1 MGNTGPSF
9 PSDYWID
16 GLEWL
21 AEQDTEKAPEDRP
34 GFMAWWDYGFWAIEI
49 GEHPTVAD
57 NFQYGYQI
65 AGNFI
70 ASQSE
75 HEAMSL
81 LLYRILETEVSRDSD
96 RLNSEVRSKILEG
109 YLNEE
114 NVSALEHIVA
124 NPEDYIPKNSDG
136 SEKDVNKRNAA
147 IRAGK
152 VILMTMDITT
162 ISDLLWE
169 VEQITGKS
177 IRYFAAD
184 TRMMAYGP
192 KPGQTGIL
200 YAPIS
205 LADYNINDYVEVQYT
220 LSNGQTLPADEINEL
235 LKTNPSLT
243 IESDVLVYKEQFL
256 NSMFFRAFIGW
267 SATDIGRPI
276 SDGIPGITGSIAQEG
291 KMPAP
296 GWNMTHFKL
305 IKSSGTQL
313 RMLKYY
319 DGATIQGTVS
329 TPNGDPV
336 ANANVTILD
345 EYGIPHGSTTTDENG
360 KYSVL
365 SVAGNVSV
373 FVSIGELTS
382 DDEKIRKVS
391 NNILTGTSA
400 DDLLKVNIS
409 EEAAMRYPGV
419 NSTFDIDIEIEPTNI
434 TGRLFWDMDEMVLL
448 VEV

>member
-1 MGNTGPSF
+1 M
-9 PSDYWID
+9 
-16 GLEWL
+16 
-21 AEQDTEKAPEDRP
+21 
-34 GFMAWWDYGFWAIEI
+34 
-49 GEHPTVAD
+49 
-57 NFQYGYQI
+57 
-65 AGNFI
+65 
-70 ASQSE
+70 
-75 HEAMSL
+75 
-81 LLYRILETEVSRDSD
+81 
-96 RLNSEVRSKILEG
+96 NSEVRSKILDG

-267 SATDIGRPI
+267 SAHRYRP
-276 SDGIPGITGSIAQEG
+276 TYFR
-291 KMPAP
+291 
-296 GWNMTHFKL
+296 WNTWNYWF
-305 IKSSGTQL
+305 
-313 RMLKYY
+313 
-319 DGATIQGTVS
+319 
-329 TPNGDPV
+329 
-336 ANANVTILD
+336 
-345 EYGIPHGSTTTDENG
+345 
-360 KYSVL
+360 
-365 SVAGNVSV
+365 
-373 FVSIGELTS
+373 
-382 DDEKIRKVS
+382 
-391 NNILTGTSA
+391 
-400 DDLLKVNIS
+400 
-409 EEAAMRYPGV
+409 
-419 NSTFDIDIEIEPTNI
+419 NSTRREDASTWLEHDS
-434 TGRLFWDMDEMVLL
+434 L
-448 VEV
+448 